1 MTRAQRRWRVALIVV
16 GVGLLLLGGIV
27 LLNDVAPK
35 RYIGI
40 LAWLAG
46 AIIIHDGIIAPAVFG
61 VSLAMRRA
69 GRRIPLPVILIV
81 QGAIVVGAIMALLVF
96 PEIAKQAIGSANPSI
111 LPLDYTGNLIG
122 FYIALAVSTA
132 VAIGI
137 YLVVTRR
144 QNARPSTSQD

>member
-1 MTRAQRRWRVALIVV
+1 MTTAQRRWRVALVV
-16 GVGLLLLGGIV
+16 LGLGLLLLGGVV

-35 RYIGI
+35 RYLGI
-40 LAWLAG
+40 VAWFIG
-46 AIIIHDGIIAPAVFG
+46 AIVIHDGIIAPAVFG
-61 VSLAMRRA
+61 VSVLMRRA

-96 PEIAKQAIGSANPSI
+96 PEIAKKAIGSANPSI

-122 FYIALAVSTA
+122 FYTVLALLTA

-137 YLVVTRR
+137 YLAVARR
-144 QNARPSTSQD
+144 QKARPSKSQA

>member
-1 MTRAQRRWRVALIVV
+1 MTTAQRRWRVALVV
-16 GVGLLLLGGIV
+16 LGLGLLLLGGVV

-35 RYIGI
+35 RYLGI
-40 LAWLAG
+40 VAWFIG
-46 AIIIHDGIIAPAVFG
+46 AIVIHDGIIAPAVFG
-61 VSLAMRRA
+61 VSVLMRRA

-96 PEIAKQAIGSANPSI
+96 PEIAKKAIGSANPSI

-122 FYIALAVSTA
+122 FYAVLALLTA

-137 YLVVTRR
+137 YLAVARR
-144 QNARPSTSQD
+144 QKARPSKSQA